1 RHAGVAGVEARAAA
15 AALTPQIDTLA
26 LPEGASVE
34 ASLGKPA
41 WLLGR
46 KHLLGLSI
54 HVPSGDTLIVARG
67 YDGALRLRPSEAAE
81 RTVTTVASG
90 VMEGSLYQSA
100 AKVGAD
106 LTLIARLAKL
116 FSRRLDFARDIHP
129 GDRFSLVFDRKVN
142 AAGATIE
149 TGDI

>member
-1 RHAGVAGVEARAAA
+1 
-15 AALTPQIDTLA
+15 
-26 LPEGASVE
+26 
-34 ASLGKPA
+34 
-41 WLLGR
+41 
-46 KHLLGLSI
+46 
-54 HVPSGDTLIVARG
+54 
-67 YDGALRLRPSEAAE
+67 
-81 RTVTTVASG
+81 
-90 VMEGSLYQSA
+90 GSLYQSA

-149 TGDI
+149 TGDIVYAEMAAPHGRTLRFYAFDHDGAREFFDEDGRSVKGLLLKTPVDGAHVTSTFGMREHPLLGYTRMHQGVDFGAETGSPVLAAGDGVV